1 MTKRPWQKL
10 KYLDNKKTFR
20 DKIKTFFIIYEGLS
34 MKQITQTFLE
44 GESLTLN
51 KGAGKQPGS
60 LLKILLFRGCFS
72 HILPLQIGYL
82 FFSYGRF
89 WSQLGLST
97 KEFVSVL
104 ETFYIVQPSSHNL
117 LEMLKN
123 NMLYKSVYYGTD
135 PFSELN

>member
-1 MTKRPWQKL
+1 
-10 KYLDNKKTFR
+10 
-20 DKIKTFFIIYEGLS
+20 

-44 GESLTLN
+44 GEILTLN

-60 LLKILLFRGCFS
+60 LLKISLFHACFS

-117 LEMLKN
+117 LQMLKN
-123 NMLYKSVYYGTD
+123 NMLYKYLLWHRSIFRIKLAFKSSQSFTNS
-135 PFSELN
+135 SENIVPLR